1 MAGHPI
7 IFGEVLFDS
16 FPDGE
21 SVLGGA
27 PFNVAWHL
35 QGFGLHPRFLSCVG
49 EDRLG
54 ETVKQKMHDW
64 GMDMSLL
71 QQVNDKPTGKVQISF
86 VDTEPHYD
94 IRADQAYDHIAFTP
108 DLADALASDC
118 DLFYYGSLAVRAD
131 NNAATLQSLLKASA
145 SHVRKLMDVNLRP
158 PWWKSDQLSRLVK
171 AADWVKL
178 NQDELLQL
186 NSSAQADPE
195 SSDSDELIG
204 AARDY
209 LEKNSLSGLIVTRGE
224 HGALILHGDQL
235 VRAQTHKV
243 RNMVNPVGAGDAF
256 TAVMILGFLR
266 HWSLSD
272 SLQRAQQFAAKIC
285 ETKAAISEDKSLY
298 QDLLQ
303 QWSQ

>member
-71 QQVNDKPTGKVQISF
+71 QEVNDKPTGKVQISF
-86 VDTEPHYD
+86 VDGEPHYD
-94 IRADQAYDHIAFTP
+94 ICADQAYDHIAFTP
-108 DLADALASDC
+108 DLGDALASDC
-118 DLFYYGSLAVRAD
+118 ELFYYGSLAVRAD
-131 NNAATLQSLLKASA
+131 NNAATLQSLLQASS

-158 PWWKSDQLSRLVK
+158 PWWQYDQLSRLVK

-178 NQDELLQL
+178 NKDELWQL
-186 NSSAQADPE
+186 NSSTQAAPE
-195 SSDSDELIG
+195 SNSDELTQ
-204 AARDY
+204 AAQNY
-209 LEKNSLSGLIVTRGE
+209 LEKNSLSGLIVTQGE
-224 HGALILHGDQL
+224 QGALILHGDQL
-235 VRAQTHKV
+235 VRAQTPKV
-243 RNMVNPVGAGDAF
+243 SNMVNPVGAGDAF
-256 TAVMILGFLR
+256 TAVFILGSLL

-285 ETKAAISEDKSLY
+285 ETKAAISEDRSLY
-298 QDLLQ
+298 QNLLQ